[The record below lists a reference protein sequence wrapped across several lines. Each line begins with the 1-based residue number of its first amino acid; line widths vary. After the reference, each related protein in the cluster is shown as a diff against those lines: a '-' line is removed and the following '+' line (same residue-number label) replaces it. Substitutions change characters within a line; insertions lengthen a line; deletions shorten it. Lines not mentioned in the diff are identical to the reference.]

1 MNVLSHF
8 PNNIFPSEVISYAV
22 SYLLKV
28 AFFFFLI
35 RIFSMVSFLKVAKYL
50 LPGNVIVSVLKATK
64 INIF

>member
-28 AFFFFLI
+28 AFFFKI
-35 RIFSMVSFLKVAKYL
+35 RILSMVSFLKVAKYI
-50 LPGNVIVSVLKATK
+50 LPGNVIVSILKAVK

>member
-22 SYLLKV
+22 SYLLV
-28 AFFFFLI
+28 AFFFKI
-35 RIFSMVSFLKVAKYL
+35 RIFSMVSFLKVAKYI
-50 LPGNVIVSVLKATK
+50 LPGNVIVSVLKAAK